1 MPVPKSDK
9 KVFWFDDGKRPNVAD
24 ALEKADEVT
33 VHRLSFTGPEAD
45 NWGAMADSHVYCISS
60 TRQEIPE
67 QYRVNAAL
75 VARCA
80 DLLVVSTSGAGYDS
94 VDVAACTKAGVL
106 VVNQAGMNAQS
117 VAEHAVAMMLSLAK
131 NIPQTDRSLRTER
144 GVKREGFK
152 GWNSHGRTVG
162 LVGIGHVGR
171 RMAFICGKGLE
182 MRVLAYDPYLAAE
195 EIEARG
201 ATKADLA
208 TLLAESRVLSIHCPL
223 NDETRGMVGEREL
236 AAMQPG
242 SYVVTTARGGIV
254 DEAALAAALKSG
266 HIAGAGVDVWVDE
279 PPPLDHPLLAFS
291 NLIATY
297 HTAGITHDARNI
309 APEWNAQQLAGILRG
324 ERPPRLINPEAW
336 TLFAQR
342 FERIFG
348 FRPRSTGPGLANT
361 TT

>member
-1 MPVPKSDK
+1 MGTGKADK
-9 KVFWFDDGKRPNVAD
+9 KVFWYDDGKRPNVAD
-24 ALEKADEVT
+24 ALEKAGEVS
-33 VHRLSFTGPEAD
+33 VQRLYFDGPEAD
-45 NWGAMADSHVYCISS
+45 NWGVMADSHAYCISS

-67 QYRVNAAL
+67 QYRVTAAL
-75 VARCA
+75 LARCP

-131 NIPQTDRSLRTER
+131 NIPQTDRSLRAER
-144 GVKREGFK
+144 NVKRETFK
-152 GWNSHGRTVG
+152 GWNSRKRTVG
-162 LVGIGHVGR
+162 LVGIGHVGT
-171 RMAFICGKGLE
+171 RMAFICARGLE
-182 MRVLAYDPYLAAE
+182 MRVLAYDPYLSAE

-201 ATKADLA
+201 ATKVDLA

-223 NDETRGMVGEREL
+223 NDETRGMIGEREL
-236 AAMQPG
+236 AAMQKG
-242 SYVVTTARGGIV
+242 SYVVTTARGGII

-266 HIAGAGVDVWVDE
+266 HIAGAGVDVWVEE
-279 PPPLDHPLLAFS
+279 PPPLDHPLLAFD

-297 HTAGITHDARNI
+297 HTAGITHDSRNM

-336 TLFAQR
+336 PLFAQR
-342 FERIFG
+342 FQKIFG
-348 FRPRSTGPGLANT
+348 SPPKS
-361 TT
+361 

>member
-1 MPVPKSDK
+1 
-9 KVFWFDDGKRPNVAD
+9 
-24 ALEKADEVT
+24 
-33 VHRLSFTGPEAD
+33 
-45 NWGAMADSHVYCISS
+45 
-60 TRQEIPE
+60 
-67 QYRVNAAL
+67 
-75 VARCA
+75 
-80 DLLVVSTSGAGYDS
+80 VSTSGAGYDS

-117 VAEHAVAMMLSLAK
+117 VAEHAVGMMLSLAK

-182 MRVLAYDPYLAAE
+182 MRVLAYDPYLSAG
-195 EIEARG
+195 EIAVRG
-201 ATKADLA
+201 ATKVDLA
-208 TLLAESRVLSIHCPL
+208 TLLVESRVLSIHCPL
-223 NDETRGMVGEREL
+223 NDETRGMIGEREL

-242 SYVVTTARGGIV
+242 SYVVTTARGGII

-279 PPPLDHPLLAFS
+279 PPALDHPLLAFG

-309 APEWNAQQLAGILRG
+309 APEWNAQQLTGILRG
-324 ERPPRLINPEAW
+324 ERPPRLINPEASP
-336 TLFAQR
+336 LFAQR

-348 FRPRSTGPGLANT
+348 FRPK
-361 TT
+361 